1 MATMGEQIRQ
11 ALGDGPDP
19 LRRTKQRA
27 RLLNEVRRRPAR
39 LWKELAV
46 GVVAA
51 GLGSALV
58 LWQWGRSEG
67 LKVVSTEQGLVF
79 NEASQ
84 VDVEPGGRMHVERTT
99 PHEAVV
105 VLDSGDLHASIT
117 SGRKNVW
124 RFRAGPNEVVVRG
137 TKLSIHWAPETQA
150 LAVAVTEGK
159 VEVHLADGRI
169 QWVRKGERFAEQAGR
184 AVAPQPGAPLAAAP
198 AVDEAPAAEPARVDD
213 APAAPAPPVAA
224 AQPPRAQ
231 VAKSPLTRVD
241 AQPPSTAPAKKPAA
255 PLTVAAATPPEPA
268 PARDLRPLVPEWKR
282 QAVAGHYGRAV
293 ALAEEQG
300 LDAAMQDASSDDLLL
315 LADAARLVRRADLGR
330 SVLSALREK
339 FAGTA
344 DAAEAAFRLGRLD
357 FDGQRYAEA
366 ARSFDLYAREAPEGA
381 FSGEALGRRLDAL
394 RRVGDARAF
403 EAAKGYLEK
412 YPKGPYGPLAHEVL
426 GGAAHP

>member
-1 MATMGEQIRQ
+1 MGTMGEQIRQ

-58 LWQWGRSEG
+58 LWQWGSTEG

-169 QWVRKGERFAEQAGR
+169 QWVRKGERFAEQAER
-184 AVAPQPGAPLAAAP
+184 AAAPQP
-198 AVDEAPAAEPARVDD
+198 VDEAPAVEPATVDD
-213 APAAPAPPVAA
+213 RPAAQAPAAAVP
-224 AQPPRAQ
+224 QPPRAQ
-231 VAKSPLTRVD
+231 VAKSPLARVD
-241 AQPPSTAPAKKPAA
+241 AQLPSTAPAKKPAA
-255 PLTVAAATPPEPA
+255 PLTVAAATPPESA

-300 LDAAMQDASSDDLLL
+300 LGAAMQDASSDDLLL

-366 ARSFDLYAREAPEGA
+366 ARSFDLYVQEAPEGA
-381 FSGEALGRRLDAL
+381 FAGEALGRRLDAL
-394 RRVGDARAF
+394 RRVGDAHAF
-403 EAAKGYLEK
+403 EAAKAYLEK
-412 YPKGPYGPLAHEVL
+412 YPKGPYAPLAHEVL